1 MRCSLACLLAS
12 SVLAAVTA
20 AQDPAPK
27 PTVPPATPTPAAS
40 AQGEAALPPKER
52 PRPADQKA
60 LFALFARTPGFE
72 ARYDEEKHL
81 ALLAVPL
88 KSAGKLLFLP
98 PGYLARVVE
107 TPEPSTLRITPD
119 ELRVGGRDGEEVI
132 DLKRAD
138 KVRVFVTSLV
148 QVFAGH
154 EATLQKSFTVT
165 YTHDAKDARA
175 WTLVLQPKQKPLDQM
190 LKKLVL
196 FGEGEAVVRIEVE
209 DPNGDRTVTRITY
222 ANVTRTF
229 DAAEKKRWF
238 GIEAK

>member
-1 MRCSLACLLAS
+1 MRCSLACLFVSCALA
-12 SVLAAVTA
+12 TA
-20 AQDPAPK
+20 TAQEPK
-27 PTVPPATPTPAAS
+27 PANAPIAASGAAPAAS
-40 AQGEAALPPKER
+40 QGQAAPPKER
-52 PRPADQKA
+52 PRPVDQKA

-88 KSAGKLLFLP
+88 KSSGRLLFLP

-107 TPEPSTLRITPD
+107 KPEASVLRITPD

-138 KVRVFVTSLV
+138 KVRIFVTSLV
-148 QVFAGH
+148 QVFAGN
-154 EATLQKSFTVT
+154 EATLQKSFTVA
-165 YTHDAKDARA
+165 YTPDAKDARA
-175 WTLVLQPKQKPLDQM
+175 WSLVLQPKQKPLDQM
-190 LKKLVL
+190 LKRLVL

-209 DPNGDRTVTRITY
+209 DPNGDRTVTRITD
-222 ANVTRTF
+222 ADVARTF
-229 DAAEKKRWF
+229 DAAERKKWF